1 MTLPIQLI
9 STDFDGTLFAEF
21 DEPPIPEKLQTLLG
35 GLQARGVKWIINTG
49 RDMPSLMKALAR
61 ARISTQ
67 PDYLVLVEREIY
79 FREGSEYRGMEPW
92 NSQCARDHTELFAR
106 IQLDLPRLAAWIN
119 ARFRAKVYEDAYSPL
134 CLLAGNNG
142 DAVVICDYLN
152 DYCRTVPHL
161 TLVRNDV
168 YARFSHA
175 AYNKGTA
182 LAEITRVLGLSREQV
197 FAVGDHWNDLPML
210 SSQHAYWLAAP
221 KNAVDAVKA
230 TVRRQKGHV
239 SDLSHGAGVAHS
251 LEFHLRNA
259 APA

>member
-21 DEPPIPEKLQTLLG
+21 DEPPIPEKLQTLIRD
-35 GLQARGVKWIINTG
+35 LQARGVKWIINTG
-49 RDMPSLMKALAR
+49 RDMSSLMKALAG

-79 FREGSEYRGMEPW
+79 FRTGSQYTGMEPW
-92 NSQCARDHTELFAR
+92 NSQCARDHTGLFFR
-106 IQLDLPRLAAWIN
+106 IQPDLPRLAAWIN
-119 ARFRAKVYEDAYSPL
+119 ARFRARVYEDAYSPL
-134 CLLAGNNG
+134 CLLAGNNS
-142 DAVVICDYLN
+142 DADVICDYLN
-152 DYCRTVPHL
+152 DYCRSIPQLTV
-161 TLVRNDV
+161 VRNDV

-175 AYNKGTA
+175 AYDKGTA
-182 LAEITRVLGLSREQV
+182 LAEITRRLGLSREQV

-210 SSQHAYWLAAP
+210 SSQHACWLAAP
-221 KNAVDAVKA
+221 RNAVDAVKA
-230 TVRRQKGHV
+230 AVRRQKGHV

-251 LEFHLRNA
+251 LEFHLSNT